1 MKILIFP
8 IFSWIQ
14 TFEREGC
21 VFSVW
26 NILFVM
32 WLGVC
37 FVFRKTSLRKNNL
50 KHFVLFSDVLG
61 GKFYFSGKL
70 GKSVNLWQGRSECIG
85 KYERIKLLF
94 NVNVCG
100 RYASIKGDLWISVL
114 PSSCGCPISPFESVG
129 DCRRVSCRRM
139 WLAVRLTEV
148 DGSKVGESERT
159 VEFVIVF
166 VWRNSLIQSHW
177 LSLTSFNK
185 DLSCAHKF
193 PKE

>member
-100 RYASIKGDLWISVL
+100 RYASIKKICGFQCFPAVVAAQIP
-114 PSSCGCPISPFESVG
+114 PSKALGIADECPADVCG
-129 DCRRVSCRRM
+129 
-139 WLAVRLTEV
+139 WLFDWLSSMAQM
-148 DGSKVGESERT
+148 VGESERT